1 MPRAAVAGLLV
12 VSAVGLAAAQLT
24 GDCTTAILNVAN
36 NPDASACLSV
46 SSLVPMVSGDA
57 SIVTPISDWV
67 DRICP
72 APACSNETIESITAN
87 LTHGCSTELNTFG
100 ISSDASSAIAQ
111 IIQGVYPTLREL
123 LCLSDGDTN
132 CVSQTLNNFQD
143 MFGPLTPNNIY
154 KILTSDDLIVP
165 SNVTCTDCVKAFYS
179 TLSPNIELVNEET
192 AQGKCGNDFIDDTMP
207 SSIKQTASSETAS
220 SSGGSN
226 AALATVP
233 SDALAGL
240 IAASSLTLA
249 SAYALSG

>member
-12 VSAVGLAAAQLT
+12 VSAVGLAAAQCVVAVLTECYVHIDDRMIRLT

-57 SIVTPISDWV
+57 SIVTPISNRV

-87 LTHGCSTELNTFG
+87 ITHGCSTELNTFG

-123 LCLSDGDTN
+123 LCLSE
-132 CVSQTLNNFQD
+132 CV
-143 MFGPLTPNNIY
+143 I
-154 KILTSDDLIVP
+154 
-165 SNVTCTDCVKAFYS
+165 
-179 TLSPNIELVNEET
+179 
-192 AQGKCGNDFIDDTMP
+192 
-207 SSIKQTASSETAS
+207 
-220 SSGGSN
+220 
-226 AALATVP
+226 ALHC
-233 SDALAGL
+233 
-240 IAASSLTLA
+240 
-249 SAYALSG
+249 